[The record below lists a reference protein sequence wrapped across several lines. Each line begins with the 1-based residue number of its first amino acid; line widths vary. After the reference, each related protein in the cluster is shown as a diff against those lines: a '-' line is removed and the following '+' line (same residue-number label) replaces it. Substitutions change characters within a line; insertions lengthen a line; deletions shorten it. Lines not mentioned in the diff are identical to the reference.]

1 MRKRSLPVSLI
12 VGAMIVVAVH
22 QGRGADA
29 PNRSQADVK
38 EQLLSL
44 EREWTA
50 AEDKHDAATLR
61 RILDD
66 KFIAVGTT
74 KTYDKEAFIKLE
86 TSGEP
91 DPTQSQTST
100 YESVIVDGDT
110 AVVVGTDTGRGTKNG
125 EAYTVVLKYTV
136 TYIYRDGRWVA
147 LAEQLARVPPPK

>member
-1 MRKRSLPVSLI
+1 MLKRSLPVSLI
-12 VGAMIVVAVH
+12 VGALIVVAAH

-66 KFIAVGTT
+66 KFIAVGTI

-110 AVVVGTDTGRGTKNG
+110 AVVVGTDTGHGTKNG
-125 EAYTVVLKYTV
+125 AAYTVVFKYTV
-136 TYIYRDGRWVA
+136 TYIYRGGHWVA
-147 LAEQLARVPPPK
+147 LAEQLARVPPTN